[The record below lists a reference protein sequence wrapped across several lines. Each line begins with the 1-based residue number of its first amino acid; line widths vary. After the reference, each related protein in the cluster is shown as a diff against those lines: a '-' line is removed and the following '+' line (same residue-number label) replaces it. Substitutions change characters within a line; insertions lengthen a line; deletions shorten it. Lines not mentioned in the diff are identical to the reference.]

1 VLTGGLVSIVR
12 LSERYDGRKRE
23 GAKNEQLEEFN
34 QETLPAA
41 TPVEL
46 ELIRPYHKLVAI
58 RSPQNLFML
67 QKALAETD
75 PETTDVVVMTAKL
88 MPREGGTEYDPDLDP
103 YGQQLMTAVV
113 NLAER
118 AGKQVRPLIVPT
130 NNPLHALLNTAQD
143 LQAHELIMGGS
154 NKY

>member
-58 RSPQNLFML
+58 RSTQNLFML
-67 QKALAETD
+67 EKALAETD
-75 PETTDVVVMTAKL
+75 PETTDVVVMTGKVTPAGEA
-88 MPREGGTEYDPDLDP
+88 PAPEVELDP
-103 YGQQLMTAVV
+103 YDQELMTAVV
-113 NLAER
+113 QRAER
-118 AGKQVRPLIVPT
+118 TGKEVHPLIVPT
-130 NNPLHALLNTAQD
+130 NNPLHTVLRIAKDLGAQ
-143 LQAHELIMGGS
+143 ELVMGA
-154 NKY
+154 